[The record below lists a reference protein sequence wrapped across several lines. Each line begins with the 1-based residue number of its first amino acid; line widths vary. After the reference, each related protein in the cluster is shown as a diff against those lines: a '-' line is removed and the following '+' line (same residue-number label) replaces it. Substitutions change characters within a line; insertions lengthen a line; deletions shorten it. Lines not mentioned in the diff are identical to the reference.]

1 MKRATKVRIIVLVGL
16 VLFIEFLC
24 RVGII
29 ARFTMIPPSEMVT
42 GLYNLLVSGKMNS
55 DMLTTLSSVAISLV
69 ASIVVGTIA
78 GAIIH
83 ALPRVRRTIDPLL
96 ATYYSVPVFVFYP
109 MFIVLFGLNDVPK
122 IVIGFLYA
130 VAAVVINTLNGLDR
144 IPLVLLKTGHIYKM
158 SRANI
163 AMRIVLPFAA
173 PYLFTGV
180 KLAIAYSFIGVIGS
194 EFILSSDGL
203 GHSISYAYHNFDNVT
218 MYSLILFILLVVL
231 TVNMSLHAWEKVLMQ
246 RRGFQ

>member
-1 MKRATKVRIIVLVGL
+1 
-16 VLFIEFLC
+16 
-24 RVGII
+24 
-29 ARFTMIPPSEMVT
+29 
-42 GLYNLLVSGKMNS
+42 
-55 DMLTTLSSVAISLV
+55 
-69 ASIVVGTIA
+69 
-78 GAIIH
+78 
-83 ALPRVRRTIDPLL
+83 
-96 ATYYSVPVFVFYP
+96 VPVFVFYP
-109 MFIVLFGLNDVPK
+109 MFIVLFGLNDIPK

-144 IPLVLLKTGHIYKM
+144 IPPVLLKTGQVYGM
-158 SRANI
+158 SRSNI
-163 AMRIVLPFAA
+163 ALRIVLPFAA

-218 MYSLILFILLVVL
+218 MYSLILFILVVVL
-231 TVNMSLHAWEKVLMQ
+231 TINMSLHSWEKVLMQ

>member
-1 MKRATKVRIIVLVGL
+1 MVVGL
-16 VLFIEFLC
+16 VQ
-24 RVGII
+24 
-29 ARFTMIPPSEMVT
+29 
-42 GLYNLLVSGKMNS
+42 LLLSGKMNS
-55 DMLTTLSSVAISLV
+55 AMATTLSSVAIALCSAVL
-69 ASIVVGTIA
+69 VGTVV

-109 MFIVLFGLNDVPK
+109 MFIVLFGLNDIPK
-122 IVIGFLYA
+122 IVIGFLDA

-144 IPLVLLKTGHIYKM
+144 VPPVLIKTGRVNKM
-158 SRANI
+158 SRAAI
-163 AMRIVLPFAA
+163 AGRIVLPYAS

-194 EFILSSDGL
+194 EFILSSHGL

-218 MYSLILFILLVVL
+218 MYSLILFILILVL
-231 TVNMSLHAWEKVLMQ
+231 TINMSLHSWEKLLMQ
-246 RRGFQ
+246 RRGFK

>member
-1 MKRATKVRIIVLVGL
+1 MKPATQVRILVLVGSVAL
-16 VLFIEFLC
+16 VEFLC

-29 ARFTMIPPSEMVT
+29 PRFTMIPPSEMVT
-42 GLYNLLVSGKMNS
+42 GLFGLLASGKMNS
-55 DMLTTLSSVAISLV
+55 DMLTTLSSVAISLC
-69 ASIVVGTIA
+69 ASVIVGTLA
-78 GAIIH
+78 GAVIH

-109 MFIVLFGLNDVPK
+109 MFIVLFGLNDIPK

-144 IPLVLLKTGHIYKM
+144 VPPVLAKTGAVYKM
-158 SRANI
+158 SRANV
-163 AMRIVLPFAA
+163 AFRIVLPFAA

-194 EFILSSDGL
+194 EFILSSAGL
-203 GHSISYAYHNFDNVT
+203 GHSISYAYYNFDNVT
-218 MYSLILFILLVVL
+218 MYSLILFVLVVVL
-231 TVNMSLHAWEKVLMQ
+231 TINMSLHAWEKELMQ

>member
-1 MKRATKVRIIVLVGL
+1 MKRATTIRIL
-16 VLFIEFLC
+16 VLLGAVLFVELLC
-24 RVGII
+24 RIGVIV
-29 ARFTMIPPSEMVT
+29 RFTMIPPSEMVV
-42 GLYNLLVSGKMNS
+42 GLFNLLVSGKMND
-55 DMLTTLSSVAISLV
+55 DMTTTLSSVAISLV
-69 ASIVVGTIA
+69 ASVIVGTAA

-130 VAAVVINTLNGLDR
+130 VVAVIINTLNGLDR
-144 IPLVLLKTGHIYKM
+144 IPPVLVKTGLVYGM
-158 SRANI
+158 SRVSI
-163 AMRIVLPFAA
+163 VMRILLPFAA

-180 KLAIAYSFIGVIGS
+180 KLAIAYSFIGIIGA
-194 EFILSSDGL
+194 EFILSANGL
-203 GHSISYAYHNFDNVT
+203 GHSISYAYHNFDNVA
-218 MYSLILFILLVVL
+218 MYSLILFILIVVL
-231 TVNMSLHAWEKVLMQ
+231 TINMSLHAWEKMLMK